1 MGLKRREFLQRA
13 SLALGALGINEIGW
27 SRLQSRYLQA
37 LAQPMGSKLALLVGI
52 NEYPNNPLY
61 GCLTDVE
68 MQKEL
73 LIYRFGFVPT
83 DILTIT
89 DKQATRE
96 NIETAFISHL
106 TNQAKPDDLV
116 LFHFSGYGSRVN
128 KMIDREEQNEFKTS
142 VSTFQNTLVP
152 IDGVPSNDESR
163 AINDVLEETLWLL
176 IRSLPT
182 NKVVTVLD
190 TSYVYPGKNLQ
201 GSLRV
206 RSRPSS
212 TTEQINIKEK
222 AIQTQLR
229 KRQNIPVEN
238 IYGSQLPGVILN
250 ASQESQF
257 ATETDWNGFSSGLFT
272 YALTQNLW
280 SITPAS
286 KLQISFSRAGSFVEK
301 LTGPYQQPQLQT
313 AKQQKIAESTKKVA
327 TITPVAMRY
336 QNLLTPLLPPAS
348 GVVTSVEDNGKTASI
363 WLGGLPISV
372 LDSVTS
378 NSLFKTLPSADIN
391 SNNFTFQLQ
400 IRNRNGLKAKAS
412 VIIEHNSSQKLSE
425 KQKKE
430 VEGEENTNS
439 QTQKTAQKS
448 PPSPQLLAGQLVRE
462 KIRVLP
468 KPIDLM
474 IALDPSLTR
483 IERVDATS
491 GFSAI
496 PQVTVVGNTQSAD
509 YVFSQVRE
517 TNIAQS
523 LSAPLPSVYQ
533 GRYALFSL
541 GQVVI
546 LNSIG
551 EGGEAVKVAVQRLN
565 SQLKTL
571 LAAKILRLTIN
582 EGSTQIKVRANLA
595 TVTPE
600 AKIVT
605 RRETLGVSDEA
616 KLKTNIEGV
625 GNFEASNGLVTL
637 PIGSRVQ
644 CRLYN
649 DSDRPIYFMLFVL
662 DSSGRLLVLDPTISS
677 NQLGKTQSSE
687 TGLVISP
694 GNSANMPPVISQP
707 PTNTESFGWKLMG
720 PEGLTES
727 LILCS
732 YQPFKE
738 TIATLEGDVRQVRD
752 DRLIKEVLSPLNVA
766 QAVLKDLQSASLSA
780 IQSSGLSTDD
790 YTLDIN
796 SWANLSFVCRVVET
810 NSRANSTT

>member
-27 SRLQSRYLQA
+27 WRLQSCYSQA

-52 NEYPNNPLY
+52 NKYPNNPLS

-73 LIYRFGFVPT
+73 LVHRFGFLPD
-83 DILTIT
+83 DILTLT

-128 KMIDREEQNEFKTS
+128 KMIDLEEQNELKTS

-152 IDGVPSNDESR
+152 IDGVSPNDQSR

-176 IRSLPT
+176 IRSLST

-229 KRQNIPVEN
+229 NSQNIPVEQV

-250 ASQESQF
+250 ASQENQF
-257 ATETDWNGFSSGLFT
+257 ATETDWDGFSSGLFT

-301 LTGPYQQPQLQT
+301 LTGPYQQPQFQE
-313 AKQQKIAESTKKVA
+313 AKQQTITQSTTKVA
-327 TITPVAMRY
+327 TITPVATRY
-336 QNLLTPLLPPAS
+336 QNILTPLLPPAS
-348 GVVTSVEDNGKTASI
+348 GVVTSVEDNGKTASM

-378 NSLFKTLPSADIN
+378 NSLFNTLPSVDTDTN
-391 SNNFTFQLQ
+391 SNNFTFKLQ

-412 VIIEHNSSQKLSE
+412 VILE
-425 KQKKE
+425 KQKPE
-430 VEGEENTNS
+430 LQTEENTNS
-439 QTQKTAQKS
+439 ETQKT

-496 PQVTVVGNTQSAD
+496 PQVTVMGNTQSAD

-523 LSAPLPSVYQ
+523 LSAPLPSGYQ

-541 GQVVI
+541 GQVVV

-600 AKIVT
+600 SKIVT
-605 RRETLGVSDEA
+605 RRETLGVSNEA
-616 KLKTNIEGV
+616 KLKTNIDGV
-625 GNFEASNGLVTL
+625 GNFETSNGLVTL
-637 PIGSRVQ
+637 PIGSRIQ

-649 DSDRPIYFMLFVL
+649 DGDRPVYFMLFVL
-662 DSSGRLLVLDPTISS
+662 DSSGRLLVLDPTVSS
-677 NQLGKTQSSE
+677 NQLGNTQSSE

-707 PTNTESFGWKLMG
+707 TTTESFGWKLIG

-727 LILCS
+727 LIFCS

-752 DRLIKEVLSPLNVA
+752 DRLVKEVLSPLDVA
-766 QAVLKDLQSASLSA
+766 QAVLKDLQNASLSA

-790 YTLDIN
+790 YGLDIN
-796 SWANLSFVCRVVET
+796 SWATLSFVCRVVET
-810 NSRANSTT
+810 NSTINATG

>member
-27 SRLQSRYLQA
+27 WRLQNRYLQA

-52 NEYPNNPLY
+52 NEYPNNPLS

-73 LIYRFGFVPT
+73 LVHRFGFLPD
-83 DILTIT
+83 DILTLT
-89 DKQATRE
+89 NKQATRE

-106 TNQAKPDDLV
+106 TNQVKPDDLV

-128 KMIDREEQNEFKTS
+128 KMIDREEQNDLKTS

-152 IDGVPSNDESR
+152 IDGVPPNDRSR
-163 AINDVLEETLWLL
+163 AINDVLEETLRLL
-176 IRSLPT
+176 IKSLPT

-229 KRQNIPVEN
+229 NRQNIPVEEI

-250 ASQESQF
+250 ASQENQF

-280 SITPAS
+280 SLTPAS
-286 KLQISFSRAGSFVEK
+286 KLQISFARAGSFVEK
-301 LTGPYQQPQLQT
+301 LTGPYQQPQLQA
-313 AKQQKIAESTKKVA
+313 AKQQKIPESSKAV

-336 QNLLTPLLPPAS
+336 QNILTPLLPPAS

-363 WLGGLPISV
+363 WLGGLPISL

-391 SNNFTFQLQ
+391 SNNFTFKLQ
-400 IRNRNGLKAKAS
+400 IRNRSGLKAKAS
-412 VIIEHNSSQKLSE
+412 VIIEHNSSQNLSQ

-430 VEGEENTNS
+430 VESEENTNS
-439 QTQKTAQKS
+439 QTQKTTQKS

-474 IALDPSLTR
+474 IALDHSLTR

-496 PQVTVVGNTQSAD
+496 PQVTVLGNTQSAD

-523 LSAPLPSVYQ
+523 LSAPLPSTYQ

-551 EGGEAVKVAVQRLN
+551 EGGEAVKVAVQRLS

-600 AKIVT
+600 SKIVT

-637 PIGSRVQ
+637 PIDSRVQ

-677 NQLGKTQSSE
+677 NQLANTQTSE

-694 GNSANMPPVISQP
+694 GNSANMPPVVSQP
-707 PTNTESFGWKLMG
+707 TTTESFGWKLMG

-727 LILCS
+727 LIFCS

-766 QAVLKDLQSASLSA
+766 QAMLKDLQSASLSA
-780 IQSSGLSTDD
+780 IESSGLSTDD
-790 YTLDIN
+790 YALDIN
-796 SWANLSFVCRVVET
+796 SWATLSFVCRVVKT
-810 NSRANSTT
+810 KSRANSTT